1 LVFFLN
7 QTNLL
12 KIPPLSEA
20 SYGRMLGGG
29 PPRPP
34 PSFFPLFSISETLIW
49 ISVFL
54 YFCRGAKMAEKTAE
68 KVEKTVKTTITLAD
82 RLWRDVKVYAARKG
96 LKLTQVVEAALE
108 EYIREEPSERVEK
121 SEA

>member
-1 LVFFLN
+1 
-7 QTNLL
+7 
-12 KIPPLSEA
+12 
-20 SYGRMLGGG
+20 
-29 PPRPP
+29 
-34 PSFFPLFSISETLIW
+34 
-49 ISVFL
+49 
-54 YFCRGAKMAEKTAE
+54 MAEKTAE